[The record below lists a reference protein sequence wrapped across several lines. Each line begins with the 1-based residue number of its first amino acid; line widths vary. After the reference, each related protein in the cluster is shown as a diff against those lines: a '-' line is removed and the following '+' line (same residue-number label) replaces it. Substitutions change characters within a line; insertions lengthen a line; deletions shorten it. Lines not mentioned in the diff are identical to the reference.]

1 MRYTA
6 FPAWR
11 AISYCM
17 DDDQLRNVFA
27 EPLIYA
33 MNSETVENVHPTYVE
48 TIKQISSYAGDVLLN
63 YGRIT
68 FCEL

>member
-1 MRYTA
+1 
-6 FPAWR
+6 
-11 AISYCM
+11 M